1 MALHFGVKAA
11 NYPLTQEDLENQ
23 RLPDS
28 LHRNKKK
35 IAGLMIDADR
45 LAQLRETRRA
55 GSRYASLRQ
64 CHWEA
69 DAAESLLR
77 SEGIEVIYTT
87 HSSIEE
93 IASRI
98 LQQLGLQREM
108 F

>member
-1 MALHFGVKAA
+1 MALHFGVRAA
-11 NYPLTQEDLENQ
+11 NYPLTDEDLENQ
-23 RLPDS
+23 RLPPS
-28 LHRNKKK
+28 LQPHKKK
-35 IAGLMIDADR
+35 IIGLTIEADR
-45 LAQLRETRRA
+45 LSQIRETRRP

-64 CHWEA
+64 CHWEV

-77 SEGIEVIYTT
+77 AAGVEVISTT

-98 LQQLGLQREM
+98 LMQLGLQREM

>member
-1 MALHFGVKAA
+1 M
-11 NYPLTQEDLENQ
+11 
-23 RLPDS
+23 
-28 LHRNKKK
+28 
-35 IAGLMIDADR
+35 IIDADR
-45 LAQLRETRRA
+45 LAQIRETRRP
-55 GSRYASLRQ
+55 GSRYASLKQ

-77 SEGIEVIYTT
+77 SEGIAVFATT

-98 LQQLGLQREM
+98 LMQMGLQKEM